1 MDFLYLFSQNKITMK
16 SLFLIFLLLHFS
28 IFSQDKIVEAQ
39 VISDNEINILYV
51 SPDSF
56 PQVSIVFEA
65 LKNNLPIFNLN
76 KSSIEVYEDDKPCD
90 ILKLSSVTKNLT
102 FYITMIIDHSG
113 SMQYDPIQL
122 IDSNTGELLP
132 SVVELNG
139 EIIQFPDNYISPLEK
154 AKSLSKQFV
163 KDFDLNKDKFQVIGF
178 SNSVDIKTSFY
189 SDTNLIFNALD
200 SMKVDS
206 STAFYDAI
214 SAGLDAT
221 KNGISI
227 IVALTDG
234 NDNSSSTSIRKVIR
248 KSKKSNT
255 PLILIGLG
263 EVDVELLNELAD
275 KTNGRFYHAKNTLE
289 LNSIY
294 RNIQN
299 QIKSIYDL
307 KYSSESLVFEDST
320 QQINLSFKIDSA
332 NYVKRN
338 IKYSVPEIAYEYIK
352 KKQKKR
358 KTKLL
363 AAIILAAV
371 IAGGISYRYKFK

>member
-1 MDFLYLFSQNKITMK
+1 MDFLYLYSPNKITMK
-16 SLFLIFLLLHFS
+16 SLFFIFLLLHFS
-28 IFSQDKIVEAQ
+28 MFSQDKIVDTQ

-76 KSSIEVYEDDKPCD
+76 KSSIEVYEDDKPCH
-90 ILKLSSVTKNLT
+90 ILKLTSVTQNQP

-154 AKSLSKQFV
+154 AKSLTKQFV

-263 EVDVELLNELAD
+263 VVDVELLNELAD

>member
-1 MDFLYLFSQNKITMK
+1 MK

-28 IFSQDKIVEAQ
+28 IFSQDKIVDTQ

-90 ILKLSSVTKNLT
+90 ILKLTSVTQNQP

-122 IDSNTGELLP
+122 IDSNTRELLP

-178 SNSVDIKTSFY
+178 SNSVDINTSFY
-189 SDTNLIFNALD
+189 SDTNLIFKAID

-234 NDNSSSTSIRKVIR
+234 NDNSSSTSIRKVVR

-275 KTNGRFYHAKNTLE
+275 KTNGRFYHAKSTLE

-320 QQINLSFKIDSA
+320 KQINLSFKIDSA
-332 NYVKRN
+332 NYIKRN

-352 KKQKKR
+352 KKHKKR

-363 AAIILAAV
+363 AAIILAGV
-371 IAGGISYRYKFK
+371 VVGGISYRYKFK